1 MYQQEHLAVHQPQRL
16 SHFRV
21 RGIFQALKLRKV
33 IAGTNGTEIPDRA
46 FLLIGIPT
54 GDVGQFPDGIQ
65 PGYAPLHLEAC
76 PADAGGKQA
85 HAAADV
91 VSNQV
96 GVKQAL
102 AQNRHA
108 HRGFPR
114 MEIRQAHGLYNSG
127 EAAHARQLVLG
138 RLLHPVFMVADQ
150 Y

>member
-1 MYQQEHLAVHQPQRL
+1 M
-16 SHFRV
+16 
-21 RGIFQALKLRKV
+21 KLRKV
-33 IAGTNGTEIPDRA
+33 IAGTDGAEVPDRA
-46 FLLIGIPT
+46 LLPVGIPAW
-54 GDVGQFPDGIQ
+54 DIGQLPDGIQ
-65 PGYAPLHLEAC
+65 PGHAPLHLEAS

-96 GVKQAL
+96 GIKQAL

-108 HRGFPR
+108 HRGFSR
-114 MEIRQAHGLYNSG
+114 MEVRQAHSLHHSG

-138 RLLHPVFMVADQ
+138 RLLHPVFMVTDQ